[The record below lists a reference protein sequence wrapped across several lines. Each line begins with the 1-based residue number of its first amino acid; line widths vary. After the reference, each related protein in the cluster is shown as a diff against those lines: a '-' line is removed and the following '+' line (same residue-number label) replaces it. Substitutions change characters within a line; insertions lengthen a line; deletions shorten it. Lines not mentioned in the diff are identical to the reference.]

1 MLRWLSEVARNHEV
15 RNDYIRGAMEVVP
28 IADKELENKLIRLL
42 YVLKRGETEAG
53 SDDGNRGERREGR
66 EKR

>member
-1 MLRWLSEVARNHEV
+1 MLRWLSEIARNHEV